1 MAVSHTCSKCSTRIH
16 TGAQHLAAHR
26 RRLTRPVC
34 EKTRPFCDVQHAK
47 ERLQVRKVTTADQ
60 RGYPALC

>member
-1 MAVSHTCSKCSTRIH
+1 MVVSHTCSKCSTCIH
-16 TGAQHLAAHR
+16 TGAQHLAVHR

-34 EKTRPFCDVQHAK
+34 EKTTFLRCAAK